1 MLFYSNMVE
10 NSSGPNKYVI
20 SLILIVII
28 TIVGSLIGNFFDVKY
43 YLYMPYIVWFIAL
56 CLFNM
61 VLDGNTSNKFFPS
74 STN

>member
-1 MLFYSNMVE
+1 MVE
-10 NSSGPNKYVI
+10 NSGGLNKYVI

-28 TIVGSLIGNFFDVKY
+28 TIVGTLIGNFFDIKY

-61 VLDGNTSNKFFPS
+61 VLDVNNENKFYHS
-74 STN
+74 KD

>member
-1 MLFYSNMVE
+1 MVE
-10 NSSGPNKYVI
+10 NSGGPNKYVI

-28 TIVGSLIGNFFDVKY
+28 AIVGTLIGNFFDIKY

-61 VLDGNTSNKFFPS
+61 VLDVNNENKFYHS
-74 STN
+74 KD